1 MTLWYHFQDMSDKTI
16 FSKIIDRE
24 MPAHFVYEDDV
35 CVVLMDAFP
44 SVPGQTLVIPRTPVD
59 YLFDLPEDTYQHIL
73 KVTKKIAKAMDL
85 ALTTSRTCIVVEGFQ
100 VPHIHIRLYPLAK
113 DETALTNV
121 LLHTEPADQN
131 ELQKNCEAI
140 KKAL

>member
-1 MTLWYHFQDMSDKTI
+1 MSDKTI